1 MEIFFIFTLI
11 FLVNLLVFLKFQ
23 IFSKYL
29 TFFDKPD
36 GRLKKHSQ
44 PISLAGGLIILANLY
59 LIIFL
64 SKIFNL
70 ENFIFKNN
78 FIYPFLIIATLFYLI
93 GLIDDLKNLT
103 PNKKLIFLFISIFF
117 VIYFFPDINLEYI
130 KISFLNDEYNF
141 KYSSLFLIFSFV
153 LLANAMNMYDGINLQ
168 LILFTFYL
176 ITLFILK
183 DFIPIFFTL
192 LLIPLFFLAILNYKN
207 KVFLGDGGAY
217 LISVIIGCTFIYQY
231 NSFDNYFF
239 GDEVFV
245 LLMIP
250 SIDMLRLFIL
260 RIINKKHPFKGD
272 LNHLHHIVN
281 EYTKNKNLTVLIT
294 FILSIIP
301 LMLLILNFQTY
312 NILIIC
318 LIIYFTLIL
327 YLRKK
332 I

>member
-1 MEIFFIFTLI
+1 MEIFFIFTFI
-11 FLVNLLVFLKFQ
+11 FLVNLLVFFKFQ

-36 GRLKKHSQ
+36 GRLKTHSQ
-44 PISLAGGLIILANLY
+44 PISLAGGLIILINLY

-70 ENFIFKNN
+70 ENLTFKDN

-93 GLIDDLKNLT
+93 GLIDDLKNLA
-103 PNKKLIFLFISIFF
+103 PNKKLLFLFISIIF
-117 VIYFFPDINLEYI
+117 VIYFFPDVNLEYI

-141 KYSSLFLIFSFV
+141 KYSPLFLIFSFV

-176 ITLFILK
+176 LTLFILK

-245 LLMIP
+245 LLIIP

-260 RIINKKHPFKGD
+260 RIINKKNPFKGD

-281 EYTKNKNLTVLIT
+281 KYTKNKNLTVVIT
-294 FILSIIP
+294 FILSMIP
-301 LMLLILNFQTY
+301 VMLLFLNFQTY